1 MKVAPLPIDEKERLD
16 TLKQYDILDTLPEMD
31 FDDFTLLASHICEAP
46 IALISLV
53 DESRQWFK
61 SKVGLDAM
69 ETPRDVA
76 FCSHAI
82 LNDKVFVVKDSLK
95 DERFKDNPLATGAPN
110 VRFYAGAP
118 LITPSGHKIG
128 TLCVIDSVPRD
139 LKLKQIDALAR
150 LSRQVVNQLE
160 LRLIN
165 KEALKTSELKSS
177 FLATMSHEIRT
188 PLNGI
193 IGFSHLLGEEK
204 LSKKALSYVQN
215 ISSCSESLLTIIND
229 ILDISKIEAG
239 KLLIEKIPFNLKTII
254 EKSFL
259 IFKTDIEKKQLD
271 TNFLIHENVP
281 EVILGDPLRMRQ
293 IFLNLIGN
301 AVKFTSNGGS
311 IDIIVERGIE
321 RGNNQIELIYT
332 VKDSGVGISQDDQKR
347 LFENFEQADNSTT
360 RNYGGTGLGL
370 SICSKLISMLG
381 GKIWVESDIGKGASF
396 IFTMLTEKSVL
407 ELGSVEKSLPLVIR
421 DHLVLNIL
429 VAEDNHLNQV
439 LLRAILKKIGQDQ
452 IHFTSNGLDVVTA
465 AKENHY
471 DLILMD
477 IQMPKLDGYEATK
490 EIRKAL
496 GDDIKIVGLS
506 ANAFEDDKLKAMESG
521 MDEYLEK
528 PIDIDE
534 ISKLIL
540 AIECSISTRKKI
552 S

>member
-82 LNDKVFVVKDSLK
+82 LNDKVFVVKDSLN

-128 TLCVIDSVPRD
+128 TLCVIDSVPRN
-139 LKLKQIDALAR
+139 LKTKQIDALAR

-239 KLLIEKIPFNLKTII
+239 KLLIEKIPFNLKTIL

-259 IFKTDIEKKQLD
+259 IFKTNIEKRQLD
-271 TNFLIHENVP
+271 ANFLIHENVP

-301 AVKFTSNGGS
+301 AVKFTSDGGS
-311 IDIIVERGIE
+311 IDIIVERGLG
-321 RGNNQIELIYT
+321 RGNNQLELIFT
-332 VKDSGVGISQDDQKR
+332 VKDSGVGISLDDQKR

-370 SICSKLISMLG
+370 SICSKLVSMLG

-396 IFTMLTEKSVL
+396 IFTILTEKSVL
-407 ELGSVEKSLPLVIR
+407 KLGSVEESLPLVLK

-429 VAEDNHLNQV
+429 AAEDNHLNQV

-452 IHFTSNGLDVVTA
+452 VHFTSNGLDVVTA

-496 GDDIKIVGLS
+496 GGDIKIIGLS
-506 ANAFEDDKLKAMESG
+506 ANAFEDDKLKAIEAG
-521 MDEYLEK
+521 MDGYLEK

-540 AIECSISTRKKI
+540 EIECSISKRKKI